1 MDISHS
7 LHTEVTSLSFSF
19 LSTSDV
25 RAISVK
31 KIDNPILLD
40 NLNLP
45 TRGGLY
51 DPLLGPMGPR
61 DMYVWYTFRHEDRDY
76 GEG

>member
-7 LHTEVTSLSFSF
+7 LHSEIESLSFSF
-19 LSTSDV
+19 LSTEDI

-31 KIDNPILLD
+31 KIDNAVLLD

-51 DPLLGPMGPR
+51 DPKLGPMSAR
-61 DMYVWYTFRHEDRDY
+61 DV
-76 GEG
+76 